1 MHTQRTSAC
10 AIIDRAHAK
19 RRGFTL
25 IELLV
30 VIAIIAILVAM
41 LLPALQK
48 ARDQAN
54 RIACQSNLRQSYVAV
69 VMYANDN
76 REWFPFASAGGAGVA
91 NNAIDPDVGVNL
103 VTAPGGPQHYY
114 LNFYSGLYPRYIGS
128 PKVWLC
134 PAWRYDESHPIWRNQ
149 YAWMIDPNASLSFQR
164 MSYNWLAWPEIVY
177 GISSGQPG
185 DPGPPGYWSSLGGKH
200 GIRRRDSWT
209 IWGAKYR
216 TETTIIMSD
225 VAGMQ
230 YYMEMPYTQ
239 HQNRPG
245 AAGAYPVFNGSI
257 AFTGLRLAGAN
268 VLYGNGRIEWV
279 PGTDGRWYS
288 DWTAQQYCRSRV
300 NMYDSADNP

>member
-1 MHTQRTSAC
+1 M
-10 AIIDRAHAK
+10 K
-19 RRGFTL
+19 RKHLAFTL

-30 VIAIIAILVAM
+30 VVGIISVLVSL
-41 LLPALQK
+41 LLPSLQK

-76 REWFPFASAGGAGVA
+76 RDWFPFASAGGSGVA
-91 NNAIDPDVGVNL
+91 NNAIDPDVAFNAVA
-103 VTAPGGPQHYY
+103 APRPPQYYY

-134 PAWRYDESHPIWRNQ
+134 PAWRYNDMDPLWVNQ
-149 YAWMIDPNASLSFQR
+149 YSWMIDPNGSMSFQR

-177 GISSGQPG
+177 GISSGKPG
-185 DPGPPGYWSSLGGKH
+185 EVGGPGFWSTLGGKP

-225 VAGMQ
+225 IAGMQ

-239 HQNRPG
+239 HLGRASAG
-245 AAGAYPVFNGSI
+245 GAYPVFNGSI
-257 AFTGLRLAGAN
+257 PFPGLRLAGAN
-268 VLYGNGRIEWV
+268 VLYGSGRIEWV
-279 PGTDGRWYS
+279 PGTDPRWYS
-288 DWTAQQYCRSRV
+288 DWTAQQYCRSRAD
-300 NMYDSADNP
+300 MYGTSDNP